1 MEAHA
6 KPGEKEAKLPP
17 VAPLTINDVY
27 EKIKGLIGEIEK
39 DPHEL
44 LKEMRDARG

>member
-6 KPGEKEAKLPP
+6 KSNEKEANLRP

-27 EKIKGLIGEIEK
+27 EKIRGIVGEIEK
-39 DPHEL
+39 DPHKL